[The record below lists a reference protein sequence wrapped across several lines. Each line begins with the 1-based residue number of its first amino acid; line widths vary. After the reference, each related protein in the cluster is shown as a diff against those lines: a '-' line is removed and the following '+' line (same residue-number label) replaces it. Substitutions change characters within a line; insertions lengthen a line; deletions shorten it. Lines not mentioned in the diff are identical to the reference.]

1 MRFAQ
6 IVNVAFL
13 KIDRTE
19 LFMKITGITT
29 YRHRLDIKPNYT
41 MITALGVNTGNE
53 FVVLRLH
60 TDVGIDGLGEAT
72 ITVRWS
78 GEVPAGCEQVI
89 NETLTPAIVGLEVG
103 DFPELNRRMDA
114 CCSRN
119 WFAKSAIEMAC
130 WDALGKDQGRPV
142 YELLGGACRPLKIKS
157 RFSMGAYDVERAVAR
172 AAELVAAGFDTIKV
186 KVGTDPVEDVA
197 RVKAV
202 REVIGF
208 EKDLVID
215 ANCGWDVDTA
225 IDCVTQLSECRLDL
239 VEQPTPDGDYAGLA
253 RLRRETGV
261 KILAD
266 DICFDLIHA
275 QELIRNECC
284 DAISVYPGKNGGI
297 SRSIEILDYA
307 QMHGIACSIGSNL
320 EWDIGIATM
329 AHLVVAHENM
339 RIEEFPG
346 DVLGPDYYVER
357 TVSEPIDICG
367 PYTTISDKPGLG
379 VGELLI
385 G

>member
-1 MRFAQ
+1 
-6 IVNVAFL
+6 
-13 KIDRTE
+13 
-19 LFMKITGITT
+19 MKITGVTT
-29 YRHRLDIKPNYT
+29 YRHQLDIKPKYT

-72 ITVRWS
+72 ITIRWS

-89 NETLTPAIVGLEVG
+89 NETLTPAIIGLEVG
-103 DFPELNRRMDA
+103 DFQELNRRMDA

-130 WDALGKDQGRPV
+130 WDALGKEQGKPV

-157 RFSMGAYDVERAVAR
+157 RFSMGAYDVERAVGR
-172 AAELVAAGFDTIKV
+172 ATELVAAGFDTIKV

-202 REVIGF
+202 RGAIGF
-208 EKDLVID
+208 DKDLVID

-225 IDCVTQLSECRLDL
+225 IDCVTQLSDCRLDL

-275 QELIRNECC
+275 KELIRNECC

-307 QMHGIACSIGSNL
+307 QTHGVACSIGSNL

-329 AHLVVAHENM
+329 AHLVVSHENM
-339 RIEEFPG
+339 QIEQYPG

-357 TVSEPIDICG
+357 TVSEPIDIFG
-367 PYTTISDKPGLG
+367 PHTTISDKPGLG

>member
-1 MRFAQ
+1 
-6 IVNVAFL
+6 
-13 KIDRTE
+13 
-19 LFMKITGITT
+19 MKITGITT
-29 YRHRLDIKPNYT
+29 YRHRLAIKPKYT

-53 FVVLRLH
+53 FIVLRLH

-78 GEVPAGCEQVI
+78 GEIPAGCEQVI
-89 NETLTPAIVGLEVG
+89 NEVLAPAVMGLEIG

-130 WDALGKDQGRPV
+130 WDALGKEQGKPV

-157 RFSMGAYDVERAVAR
+157 RFSMGAYEIERAAAR
-172 AAELVAAGFDTIKV
+172 AQELVAAGFDTIKV

-202 REVIGF
+202 REAIGF
-208 EKDLVID
+208 EIDLVID
-215 ANCGWDVDTA
+215 ANCGWDVDIA
-225 IDCVTQLSECRLDL
+225 IDCVTQLSDCRLDL
-239 VEQPTPDGDYAGLA
+239 VEQPTPDGDYLGLA

-275 QELIRNECC
+275 EELIRNECC
-284 DAISVYPGKNGGI
+284 DVISVYPGKNGGI

-307 QMHGIACSIGSNL
+307 QTHGVACSIGSNL

-329 AHLVVAHENM
+329 AHLVVSHENM
-339 RIEEFPG
+339 QIEQYPG

-357 TVSEPIDICG
+357 TVSEPIAIAG
-367 PYTTISDKPGLG
+367 PYTTISEKPGLG
-379 VGELLI
+379 VGDLLI